1 MTPTGRYPHTRIRFV
16 SGCLLLAIMTLAP
29 VAARAALDAP
39 SVLLV
44 NRGHGKLV
52 IEVTAGAS
60 GAPNGF
66 TVNWMTRQEF
76 QANGS
81 VWPDIGYPTLNWA
94 EFTGRPSLNTFDLYR
109 SFKLEPYQTIR
120 VELGDIECETG
131 VNSNTRKE
139 MKSDVDYVISAFAEG
154 GSNDTRSDHSQ
165 EAEGQP
171 TTQGLDCT
179 YTQGYW
185 KNHASA
191 WPVGSLKLGTVT
203 YTKSQLLQI
212 LDDPT
217 KGNGLVSLA
226 KQLIAARLNVYNGA
240 DGTPIA
246 SSLAAADALI
256 GGLVVPPI
264 GTDGLYPSVTSD
276 ITQALD
282 DYNNGITGP
291 GHCGETSTRP
301 NPTWGELKSLYR

>member
-1 MTPTGRYPHTRIRFV
+1 MSTLGRNVHARIRFAA
-16 SGCLLLAIMTLAP
+16 GCLLLAILMLAP
-29 VAARAALDAP
+29 IAAFAALDAP

-44 NRGHGKLV
+44 DRGHGKLV
-52 IEVTAGAS
+52 IEVTAGPS

-66 TVNWMTRQEF
+66 SVFWMTRQEF
-76 QANGS
+76 QSIGS
-81 VWPDIGYPTLNWA
+81 VWPEIGYPTLSWA
-94 EFTGRPSLNTFDLYR
+94 TFTGRPSLNTFDLYR
-109 SFKLEPYQTIR
+109 SFKLEPFQTIR

-131 VNSNTRKE
+131 VNSNNRKE
-139 MKSDVDYVISAFAEG
+139 MKSDVDYVMCAYAEG
-154 GSNDTRSDHSQ
+154 SSTDSHSDHSP
-165 EAEGQP
+165 EAEGEP

-185 KNHASA
+185 KNHATA
-191 WPVGSLKLGTVT
+191 WPVSGLKLGTVI

-226 KQLIAARLNVYNGA
+226 KQLIAAKLNIYNGA
-240 DGTPIA
+240 DGSPVASAIA
-246 SSLAAADALI
+246 DADALI
-256 GGLVVPPI
+256 GGLVIPPI
-264 GTDGLYPSVTSD
+264 GSGGLYPSVTSD
-276 ITQALD
+276 VTQALD